1 MKKIMCMLLC
11 ITSLTSCNNSISS
24 SSSLSS
30 SSSISSEVSASF
42 NEDDL
47 TIDNIND
54 YLKVAVTDLLLV
66 NNNCDI
72 EFKFDDKIY
81 NSNFYFD
88 IKTNKYQL
96 TYGDFLLTY
105 LDSKLYLDNKY
116 NHFYL
121 DSFNF
126 EGATL
131 LSSVLI
137 IDKINFDF
145 FEIKKE
151 LKKIITSLKFKEYE
165 FNVTIKDSK
174 LSSIE
179 KIEIKKG
186 ENYILI
192 TPSLTINKYIDISMN
207 NHIYLK
213 ESFEFIKDYIKY
225 ITLYEEL
232 EILVNMEKDNI
243 SLSGNFNYYINN
255 INGSLLLNIN
265 DIEYDISY
273 NNELTLNNESISLG
287 DLISIIINSLLDN
300 DPFNYLDYLYNL
312 VNSQI
317 IINDNLISFEN
328 ETFKEEISF
337 TLNEL
342 IIINFS
348 NLNLSIEIRGV
359 TM

>member
-1 MKKIMCMLLC
+1 MKKLMCMLLC

-30 SSSISSEVSASF
+30 FSSISSEVSASF

-47 TIDNIND
+47 SIDNIND

-88 IKTNKYQL
+88 IKSNKYQL

-145 FEIKKE
+145 FDVKKE
-151 LKKIITSLKFKEYE
+151 LKKIIISLKFKEYE

-179 KIEIKKG
+179 EIEIKKG
-186 ENYILI
+186 DNYILI
-192 TPSLTINKYIDISMN
+192 TPM
-207 NHIYLK
+207 
-213 ESFEFIKDYIKY
+213 
-225 ITLYEEL
+225 
-232 EILVNMEKDNI
+232 EI
-243 SLSGNFNYYINN
+243 
-255 INGSLLLNIN
+255 
-265 DIEYDISY
+265 
-273 NNELTLNNESISLG
+273 
-287 DLISIIINSLLDN
+287 
-300 DPFNYLDYLYNL
+300 
-312 VNSQI
+312 
-317 IINDNLISFEN
+317 
-328 ETFKEEISF
+328 
-337 TLNEL
+337 
-342 IIINFS
+342 
-348 NLNLSIEIRGV
+348 
-359 TM
+359 